1 MPFIYDEPSHTFGE
15 YLLIPNY
22 TSEECTPQN
31 TSLETPL
38 VKFREG
44 EKPPI
49 TLNIPLVS
57 AIMQSVSNDTLA
69 VALAREGG
77 VSFIFGSQSVE
88 NQAAMV
94 RRVKAYKA
102 GFSVSDSCVT
112 PEQTV
117 ADLVALKEKT
127 GHSTVAVTH
136 DGSSTGKLLGVVTS
150 RDYRTPASLPMRRS
164 RIS

>member
-31 TSLETPL
+31 TRLDTPL
-38 VKFREG
+38 VKYRRG
-44 EKPPI
+44 EEAAIK
-49 TLNIPLVS
+49 LNIPLVS

-77 VSFIFGSQSVE
+77 VSFIFGSQTVE
-88 NQAAMV
+88 NQANMV
-94 RRVKAYKA
+94 RKVKAYKA

-117 ADLVALKEKT
+117 ADLVALGGKT
-127 GHSTVAVTH
+127 EFFTHLHQPRGHFCL
-136 DGSSTGKLLGVVTS
+136 LLG
-150 RDYRTPASLPMRRS
+150 RAGHFANLCKIMEHQFRF
-164 RIS
+164 